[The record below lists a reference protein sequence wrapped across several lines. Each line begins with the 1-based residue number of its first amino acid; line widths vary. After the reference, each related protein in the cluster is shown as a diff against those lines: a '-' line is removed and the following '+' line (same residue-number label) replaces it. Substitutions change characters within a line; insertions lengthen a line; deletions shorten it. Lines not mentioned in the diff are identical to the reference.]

1 VHSIQENM
9 STAQQRTKDFK
20 RYQTMPEETNTTPV
34 GKLKSSHSFFEGDA
48 ALEEQKIKEKGIGF
62 GTSLTTLVAANK
74 FLRSTRRS
82 LM

>member
-1 VHSIQENM
+1 M
-9 STAQQRTKDFK
+9 STTAQLRTKDFK

-48 ALEEQKIKEKGIGF
+48 VLDEEQKLKVKGLGF